1 MTRLSDQPCTC
12 THSTVGEGTCGGC
25 PREDECYARW
35 LATRP
40 DQCPT
45 CGSGPGE
52 ECELSSGQSRAE
64 PHADRLL
71 TCLGLIDVLTPK

>member
-1 MTRLSDQPCTC
+1 MKTKPTLKRIQALW
-12 THSTVGEGTCGGC
+12 
-25 PREDECYARW
+25 Y
-35 LATRP
+35 
-40 DQCPT
+40 PT